1 MKHLSAASAAIMLVS
16 ACEISSEDTIAPIPP
31 TVSISDVNQAFDR
44 AEDAS
49 TLPFTAPTNLPT
61 GSAIY
66 DGQIGADLSG
76 DSLGSLVGDLTMQVD
91 FAGNRI
97 DGNVRNINLINQDGS
112 PDQRLSG
119 DLEIAG
125 FETNG
130 DIDAGAGGQ
139 LSAVSVDGEILSS
152 DVNLDLEGAVR
163 TDVVSGDTIY
173 GVVTGDARGDFN
185 LDIDGRFYGDR
196 R

>member
-1 MKHLSAASAAIMLVS
+1 MSPISAWLVS
-16 ACEISSEDTIAPIPP
+16 VFLALGLVFTPHLFAVEPDHSESLSQPIAG
-31 TVSISDVNQAFDR
+31 TF
-44 AEDAS
+44 
-49 TLPFTAPTNLPT
+49 
-61 GSAIY
+61 
-66 DGQIGADLSG
+66 
-76 DSLGSLVGDLTMQVD
+76 
-91 FAGNRI
+91 
-97 DGNVRNINLINQDGS
+97 NLINQDGS

-139 LSAVSVDGEILSS
+139 LSAVSVDSEILSS

>member
-1 MKHLSAASAAIMLVS
+1 MKHLSAAYATIMLFS
-16 ACEISSEDTIAPIPP
+16 ACEISSEDTVAPNPP
-31 TVSISDVNQAFDR
+31 TVSISDINQAFDR

-49 TLPFTAPTNLPT
+49 TLPFTALINLPT

-76 DSLGSLVGDLTMQVD
+76 DSLGSLLGDLTMQVD
-91 FAGNRI
+91 FAGNSI
-97 DGNVRNINLINQDGS
+97 AGNVRNINLINQDGG
-112 PDQRLSG
+112 PDQRLGG

-163 TDVVSGDTIY
+163 TGVVSGDAIY

>member
-1 MKHLSAASAAIMLVS
+1 MKHLSVACTAIVLVS
-16 ACEISSEDTIAPIPP
+16 ACEISSDDTATPNPP
-31 TVSISDVNQAFDR
+31 TVSISDVDRAFEL

-76 DSLGSLVGDLTMQVD
+76 DSLGSLLGDLTMQVD

>member
-16 ACEISSEDTIAPIPP
+16 ACEISSGDTIAPIPP

-76 DSLGSLVGDLTMQVD
+76 DSLGSLLGDLTMQVD